1 MLKIKGYVG
10 VVIAFTSN
18 GMPADFFQ
26 QKTAFNCAC
35 AFATALPL
43 EKSKEKVDMH
53 GFFLPL
59 FAKLE

>member
-26 QKTAFNCAC
+26 QKTAFN
-35 AFATALPL
+35 
-43 EKSKEKVDMH
+43 
-53 GFFLPL
+53 
-59 FAKLE
+59 